1 MTTQPSPRVLP
12 AADPQVAQLCARGW
26 KITEE
31 SFGAKL
37 QITPGVRQQL
47 ARIDT
52 PDLCI
57 RPLVADDMS
66 CVLDLDALTL
76 GDYPGGVATA
86 HASLTRETACPT
98 PTRRA
103 WGAFRDSEL
112 VAMTW
117 FDTDASGTFAEI
129 DFTVVA
135 PHWRGRGVATAL
147 KAAAIVALANAGV
160 DRIRTGGSMRN
171 TAIIRTNEA
180 LGFVIDEHWVT
191 LEA

>member
-1 MTTQPSPRVLP
+1 MTIQPSPKVLP

-26 KITEE
+26 KITEK
-31 SFGAKL
+31 SFGAEL

-47 ARIDT
+47 ASLDT

-57 RPLVADDMS
+57 RPLDADDMS
-66 CVLDLDALTL
+66 CILALDALTL

-86 HASLTRETACPT
+86 HAPLTRETACPT
-98 PTRRA
+98 LARRA
-103 WGAFRDSEL
+103 WGAFCDREL

>member
-1 MTTQPSPRVLP
+1 MTIQPSPRVLP

-52 PDLCI
+52 SDLYI

-66 CVLDLDALTL
+66 CVLHLDALTL

-86 HASLTRETACPT
+86 HAPLTRKTACPT

-117 FDTDASGTFAEI
+117 FEMDASGTFAEI

-135 PHWRGRGVATAL
+135 PRWRGRGVATAL
-147 KAAAIVALANAGV
+147 KAAAHCCARKCRCRPGAYG
-160 DRIRTGGSMRN
+160 RIDAQHRDHSR
-171 TAIIRTNEA
+171 
-180 LGFVIDEHWVT
+180 
-191 LEA
+191 

>member
-1 MTTQPSPRVLP
+1 MTIQPSPKVLP

-31 SFGAKL
+31 SFGAEL

-47 ARIDT
+47 ASLDT

-57 RPLVADDMS
+57 RPLDADDMS
-66 CVLDLDALTL
+66 CILALDALTL

-86 HASLTRETACPT
+86 HAPLTRTTACPT
-98 PTRRA
+98 PARRA
-103 WGAFRDSEL
+103 WGAFRDREL

-117 FDTDASGTFAEI
+117 FDTDASGTFVEI

-135 PHWRGRGVATAL
+135 ANWRGRGVATAL
-147 KAAAIVALANAGV
+147 KAAAIVVLANAGV
-160 DRIRTGGSMRN
+160 DRVRTGGSMRN
-171 TAIIRTNEA
+171 TAIIRTNET